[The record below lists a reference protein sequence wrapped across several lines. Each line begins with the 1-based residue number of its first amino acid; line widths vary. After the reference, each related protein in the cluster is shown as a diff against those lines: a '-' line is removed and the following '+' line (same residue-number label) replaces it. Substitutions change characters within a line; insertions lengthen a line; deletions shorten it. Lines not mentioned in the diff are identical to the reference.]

1 MGGGGVAIE
10 WEGGGASQLLSLQ
23 NKVSVEGGGGTFSN
37 ADRERTT
44 GSLQVVSHCQT
55 TAQALWV

>member
-1 MGGGGVAIE
+1 MAIE